1 VVSREEVR
9 ILLTV
14 LDSAGVNKRK
24 RRKLRRRQYHS
35 KGPNSTWHIDGYDK
49 LKPYGLCISGAID
62 GFSRKLMWLEM
73 YHTNN
78 NPKVIAGY
86 YMEAVKEIGGAP
98 AVIRADFGTE
108 NGMVE
113 VLQRSLVGRNS
124 FRYGRSTTNQR
135 IECWWSFLR
144 RQCIQHWMDVME
156 DIRDEGLFSGDV
168 LDKSLIQYCFTDL
181 LQVS

>member
-1 VVSREEVR
+1 MHATCLQHGYVVSREEVR

-14 LDSAGVNKRK
+14 LDSAGVNTRK

-35 KGPNSTWHIDGYDK
+35 KGPNSTWHIDGNDK

-62 GFSRKLMWLEM
+62 GFSRKLIWLTM

-135 IECWWSFLR
+135 IECWWSFFAASV
-144 RQCIQHWMDVME
+144 HTA
-156 DIRDEGLFSGDV
+156 
-168 LDKSLIQYCFTDL
+168 LDGCHGGHKR
-181 LQVS
+181 